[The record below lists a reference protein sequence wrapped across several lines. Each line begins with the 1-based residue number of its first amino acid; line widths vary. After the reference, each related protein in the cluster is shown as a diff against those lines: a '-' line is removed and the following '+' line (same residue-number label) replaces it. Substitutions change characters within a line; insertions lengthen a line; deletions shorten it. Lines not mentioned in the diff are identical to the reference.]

1 MKRRVTERVTVE
13 GVWLGECV
21 WFVVVEVDEPIV
33 CGFKEKGRGV
43 ILTTRRIARKT
54 KAVSITT

>member
-1 MKRRVTERVTVE
+1 VE

-21 WFVVVEVDEPIV
+21 WIVVVEVDEPIV
-33 CGFKEKGRGV
+33 CGYKEKGRGV
-43 ILTTRRIARKT
+43 ILTTRRIESKT